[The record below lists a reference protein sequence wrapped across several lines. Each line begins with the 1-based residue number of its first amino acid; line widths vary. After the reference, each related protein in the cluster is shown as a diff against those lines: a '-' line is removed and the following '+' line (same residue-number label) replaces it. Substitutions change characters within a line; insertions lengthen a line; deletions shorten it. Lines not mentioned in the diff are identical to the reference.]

1 MIEFFAAMAF
11 WLLAW
16 SIIGVRWR
24 SRRIESDSAAFLLST
39 TSAGSLG
46 IYSLIRQE
54 LSAVLVLALITF
66 ASVQFVFARYMRR
79 VLADDRPQSS

>member
-1 MIEFFAAMAF
+1 MELIAAAAF

-16 SIIGVRWR
+16 SIVGARWR
-24 SRRIESDSAAFLLST
+24 SRRIASDSAALLLST

-54 LSAVLVLALITF
+54 LNAVLVLALIVF
-66 ASVQFVFARYMRR
+66 ASVQFVFARYMLR
-79 VLADDRPQSS
+79 VLADDRPKSR